1 MPRLRGGVRLR
12 SARGIG
18 ATFWRRPQ
26 GATRAA
32 RVFGLVP
39 ACVLRLDAAP
49 FIMSTEPELHLSHL
63 GARLQPPAIASLMG
77 AALADP
83 AMLSLAAGFTDN
95 RTLPVASV
103 RAAVEALVQ
112 REGPPEFLQYG
123 ANRGREGLRRLL
135 AARTA
140 ALDGL
145 PAGAIDP
152 ERTLV
157 GNGSQQLLHL
167 AIEVLADPGDIVL
180 VERPTYFVFMEMLA
194 GLGVEAVGLPAR
206 PDGALDLPACEAL
219 LAELARSPRGRR
231 VKALY
236 LMSYFGNPSGTSR
249 TEAEKAALA
258 GLLERAGLIIPVLED
273 AAYRDLGFDG
283 AWPARSVL
291 ALEAWSR
298 FPRLYL
304 GTLTK
309 PFATGLKVGYAH
321 ATDARWFDRMCWLK
335 AHQDFGSA
343 NFTQAILEQVVH
355 GGELDRH
362 IAMLRRTYAG
372 KMHRLDAALEA
383 NGLRDAGWTWARPAG
398 GLYLWLCAPEGVDTD
413 AEGPFWRACL
423 SQRVLYV
430 PGGLCL
436 AAPRDRRHVR
446 LSFGVLAEEA
456 LAEAAARFC
465 RAAKSL
471 NVG

>member
-1 MPRLRGGVRLR
+1 MAWASGV
-12 SARGIG
+12 SNAR
-18 ATFWRRPQ
+18 A
-26 GATRAA
+26 
-32 RVFGLVP
+32 FGLVP
-39 ACVLRLDAAP
+39 AGALRLDAASS
-49 FIMSTEPELHLSHL
+49 IMPLEPELSLSHL

-83 AMLSLAAGFTDN
+83 AMLSLAAGFTDSA
-95 RTLPVASV
+95 TLPAAAV
-103 RAAVEALVQ
+103 RAAVDALA
-112 REGPPEFLQYG
+112 ECDGPPEFLQYG
-123 ANRGREGLRRLL
+123 SNRGRDGLRRLL

-145 PAGAIDP
+145 PALAIDP
-152 ERTLV
+152 ERTLI

-206 PDGALDLPACEAL
+206 RDGSLDFAACEAL
-219 LAELARSPRGRR
+219 IAELGGSPRGRR

-236 LMSYFGNPSGTSR
+236 LMSYFANPSGISR
-249 TEAEKAALA
+249 TETEKDALA
-258 GLLERAGLIIPVLED
+258 GMLARAGLVVPVLED
-273 AAYRDLGFDG
+273 AAYRDLGFAG

-291 ALEAWSR
+291 ALEAWAA

-343 NFTQAILEQVVH
+343 NFTQAVLERVVET
-355 GGELDRH
+355 GELDRH
-362 IAMLRRTYAG
+362 IALLRGTYAA
-372 KMHRLDAALEA
+372 KMQALDSALEA
-383 NGLRDAGWTWARPAG
+383 NGLRAAGWTWSRPEG
-398 GLYLWLCAPEGVDTD
+398 GLYLWLRAPEGVDTD

-423 SQRVLYV
+423 RERVLYV
-430 PGGLCL
+430 PGGLCVPS
-436 AAPRDRRHVR
+436 PRDPRDVR
-446 LSFGVLAEEA
+446 LSFGVLAGGA

-471 NVG
+471 NRG